1 MKDFSVSLCLC
12 GQLAMLL
19 ALPLAG
25 QRAQIGRKGRVQETA
40 RPERVPALRNPAHA
54 LPRRGQPAAEL
65 VTPRRP
71 LEVEIERLR
80 GALPPPRPLP
90 EDRLRPLV
98 RRTPSPEPPPP
109 LPLLQ
114 AALAYPRPRRVL
126 EGASLAGILPS
137 FEIPPPPGQPAR
149 VPHRWRVGFP
159 AWQRYENRGLD
170 TVLARQRW
178 WDPFNRNVLKGD
190 YPLFGRRNFL
200 NFTGTS
206 DTLVESRRLPT
217 PSNVSSAS
225 PGSFDFFGRGDQLF
239 LKQNFRLSFDF
250 FRGSAGFRPVDY
262 EIRFTPE
269 FNINYLRAR
278 ETGVTRIDVR
288 RGLRRTDH
296 HAGVQELF
304 FEKRLGTNS
313 STAFRPRRDPDDL
326 GSAYFDFTALRVG
339 IQRFTSDFRG
349 FVFADE
355 QPGARLFGNFG
366 NNRYQFNLAY
376 FHMLEKDTNSG
387 LNSFERRQQS
397 VYIANLYWQDFL
409 TLGYTANFSLH
420 YNNDQPTFHLD
431 KNGFLVRPQRVGDP
445 RPHKIRAGYA
455 GFAGDGHI
463 GRINISNAFY
473 QAFGRDDFHPL
484 PAQRNAQHINA
495 QLAALE
501 LSYDRDWLRYKGS
514 FFFTSGDGDLNDGR
528 ARGFDS
534 IVDNQ
539 NFAGGGFLNN
549 GIFAD
554 RGQTNPLFEGGG
566 VNLFNRQTIPLT
578 GAGVTL
584 LSFNSLMPT
593 LRSSKEEGQANFLNP
608 GILIFT
614 GGLEAKLTPKLRSQL
629 HVNYL
634 RFHRTEVLEAL
645 LFQSGIR
652 QEIGWDYGWGLQYR
666 PLLSENVVVTGG
678 LGILRP
684 GDGFKNIYTGQTLY
698 SGFLLMRFLF

>member
-1 MKDFSVSLCLC
+1 MPRWVLLCVV
-12 GQLAMLL
+12 AAPLL
-19 ALPLAG
+19 A
-25 QRAQIGRKGRVQETA
+25 QRAQLGIKGRTREA
-40 RPERVPALRNPAHA
+40 GRPAAVRTPTHT
-54 LPRRGQPAAEL
+54 LPRRGPSGAEI
-65 VTPRRP
+65 T
-71 LEVEIERLR
+71 
-80 GALPPPRPLP
+80 LPPRKQPEIVTLPSRPLP

-98 RRTPSPEPPPP
+98 RRVPSEIPPPP
-109 LPLLQ
+109 LAPV
-114 AALAYPRPRRVL
+114 AAAVLYPRPRRMP
-126 EGASLAGILPS
+126 EGANLAGVLPS
-137 FEIPPPPGQPAR
+137 FAIPAPAPESVA
-149 VPHRWRVGFP
+149 VPNRWRIGFP
-159 AWQRYENRGLD
+159 AWQRYDSKRLD
-170 TVLARQRW
+170 TVYARQRW

-190 YPLFGRRNFL
+190 YPLFGRKNFL
-200 NFTGTS
+200 NFTGSS
-206 DTLVESRRLPT
+206 DTLVESRRVPT

-225 PGSFDFFGRGDQLF
+225 PGSFPFFGRGEQLF
-239 LKQNFRLSFDF
+239 IKQNFRLSLDL
-250 FRGSAGFRPVDY
+250 FRGSAGFKPVDY
-262 EIRFTPE
+262 EVRFTPE
-269 FNINYLRAR
+269 FNINYLLAR
-278 ETGVTRIDVR
+278 ETGITRIDVR
-288 RGLRRTDH
+288 RGIRRTDH
-296 HAGVQELF
+296 HVGVQELF

-313 STAFRPRRDPDDL
+313 AAAFHPRENDDR
-326 GSAYFDFTALRVG
+326 GSAYFDFTSLRVG

-355 QPGARLFGNFG
+355 QPGARLFGNFR
-366 NNRYQFNLAY
+366 NNRFQYNLAY
-376 FHMLEKDTNSG
+376 FNLLEKDTNSG
-387 LNSFERRQQS
+387 LNEFARRHQS

-409 TLGYTANFSLH
+409 TLGYTASFSLL

-431 KNGFLVRPQRVGDP
+431 KNGFLVRPARVGDP

-455 GFAGDGHI
+455 GFSGDGHI
-463 GRINISNAFY
+463 GRINVSNAFY
-473 QAFGRDDFHPL
+473 QAFGRDDFNPI
-484 PAQRNAQHINA
+484 PAERNPQHINA

-514 FFFTSGDGDLNDGR
+514 FFFTSGDGNLNDGR

-549 GIFAD
+549 GLFAD

-608 GILIFT
+608 GVMVFNA
-614 GGLEAKLTPKLRSQL
+614 GLEAKLTPKLRSQL
-629 HVNYL
+629 NVNYL

-645 LFQSGIR
+645 LFQGGIR
-652 QEIGWDYGWGLQYR
+652 RQIGWDYGVGVQYK

-698 SGFLLMRFLF
+698 SGFVLMRLLF